1 MSLNEENRKIVI
13 QLELERVDKTLAQVE
28 NLREQ
33 KYWDTLANRLYYA
46 LFHAVS
52 AMLIYDSR
60 EVGSHKGAAIRFHQY
75 YVKTGLFTMEEGSF
89 YSQME
94 TLREK
99 ADYNCYFEVTEEEI
113 TSRIAPT
120 FALVEKINKGLYCKE
135 IRRPSLGLK
144 ETPHTWRCI

>member
-28 NLREQ
+28 GLRAQ
-33 KYWDTLANRLYYA
+33 QYWDTLANRLYYA

-52 AMLIYDSR
+52 AMLISDCR

-75 YVKTGLFTMEEGSF
+75 YVKTGLFTLEEGSF

-113 TSRIAPT
+113 TERIEPT
-120 FALVEKINKGLYCKE
+120 FALVNKIKGYIAK
-135 IRRPSLGLK
+135 K
-144 ETPHTWRCI
+144 